1 MPQEV
6 GPGSMED
13 APSASQMSV
22 STFTSVW
29 GVGTPL
35 DILTYECV
43 TIQCLFLKQG
53 SQGFAAYR

>member
-13 APSASQMSV
+13 APSASQRSV
-22 STFTSVW
+22 STFASVW
-29 GVGTPL
+29 GVGTTL

-43 TIQCLFLKQG
+43 TRAVPFDV
-53 SQGFAAYR
+53 SF